1 MKKEYVKIFGG
12 AVLGLGFALP
22 AQAFVWPS
30 FDITEIANTIMTG
43 ISQIEAQVSTV
54 QETYSTSNILQ
65 AIGDNLGGLSKIKDQ
80 AKELEKQ
87 KEKAERIAARVEKL
101 KKLKADYENAKK
113 KFDSAMEEYQKTK
126 TQIDFT
132 KKKVEGYVN
141 TASQAATSVAN
152 QAEALEERIN
162 AYTDG
167 TQSATRNYGST
178 QSVNTTAEQVSNQG
192 ALSRGFSAAQDEAQ
206 TTEGLQ
212 KTDDVQTVKIKKE
225 SAEDGEGVSSQTYL
239 IDEGMLD
246 EKNIDD
252 LWQAVDD
259 SDKENASVDEMGE
272 DTLKGDEE
280 EPEEQSVR
288 KAFEKV
294 SFKWYETQSFAFEI
308 NTKTGT
314 DDEGNY
320 IFSDTLA
327 NWCGFNFDDEI
338 DQDKA
343 TACIDT
349 IVSNMNESDAV
360 VAKQFKD
367 RFGEVQKEESA
378 NSFVQAKKARSA
390 AADSEVSENMQNIL
404 DKAGDNARTQMSGNG
419 EVGAANIE
427 LLKQNLLVN
436 AALLEKEVLRSIE
449 EFASTYGLK
458 DQAKE

>member
-1 MKKEYVKIFGG
+1 MKKRCLKIFGG
-12 AVLGLGFALP
+12 AVLGFGLALP

-87 KEKAERIAARVEKL
+87 KEKADRIAARVEKL

-113 KFDSAMEEYQKTK
+113 KFDGAMEEYQKTK

-132 KKKVEGYVN
+132 KAKAQGYIN
-141 TASQAATSVAN
+141 TASQVAASVAN

-162 AYTDG
+162 AYTG
-167 TQSATRNYGST
+167 SAQNASGRYGATQN
-178 QSVNTTAEQVSNQG
+178 VDTTTEQVSNQG

-206 TTEGLQ
+206 TTE
-212 KTDDVQTVKIKKE
+212 DVQIVKVKTEAAE
-225 SAEDGEGVSSQTYL
+225 SGKGVSSQTYF
-239 IDEGMLD
+239 IDEGTLD
-246 EKNIDD
+246 EKSIDD
-252 LWQAVDD
+252 LWQAVDG
-259 SDKENASVDEMGE
+259 SNEESAPTDEQNE
-272 DTLKGDEE
+272 DLLKDDEE
-280 EPEEQSVR
+280 PDTQSIR

-294 SFKWYETQSFAFEI
+294 SFKRYETQSFASEI
-308 NTKTGT
+308 SAKTGT

-327 NWCGFNFDDEI
+327 NWCGFNFDDKI

-419 EVGAANIE
+419 EVGAANMEI
-427 LLKQNLLVN
+427 LKQNLLVN

-458 DQAKE
+458 DQTKE

>member
-1 MKKEYVKIFGG
+1 MKKEYVKILGG
-12 AVLGLGFALP
+12 AVLGLGFVLP

-113 KFDSAMEEYQKTK
+113 KFEGAMEEYQKTK

-132 KKKVEGYVN
+132 KKKVEGYIN
-141 TASQAATSVAN
+141 TASPAAASVAN
-152 QAEALEERIN
+152 QAEMIEERIN
-162 AYTDG
+162 AYTGG
-167 TQSATRNYGST
+167 TQSSAGSYSTT
-178 QSVNTTAEQVSNQG
+178 QGGNVAAEQVSNQG
-192 ALSRGFSAAQDEAQ
+192 ALSGGFKASQEEAQ
-206 TTEGLQ
+206 TTDEAQ
-212 KTDDVQTVKIKKE
+212 AAKINKE
-225 SAEDGEGVSSQTYL
+225 TAESSKDASSQTYF
-239 IDEGMLD
+239 IDEGTLD
-246 EKNIDD
+246 EKSIDD
-252 LWQAVDD
+252 LWQAVD
-259 SDKENASVDEMGE
+259 SPNEENVPADEPNE
-272 DTLKGDEE
+272 DALKDDEE

-294 SFKWYETQSFAFEI
+294 SFKWYETQSFALETS
-308 NTKTGT
+308 TKTGT

-338 DQDKA
+338 DEEKA

-349 IVSNMNESDAV
+349 IISNMNESDAV
-360 VAKQFKD
+360 VAKQYKD
-367 RFGEVQKEESA
+367 RFAEVQKEESA

-390 AADSEVSENMQNIL
+390 AADSEVTENMQNIL
-404 DKAGDNARTQMSGNG
+404 EKAGDNARTQMSGNG
-419 EVGAANIE
+419 EVGAASMEI
-427 LLKQNLLVN
+427 LKQNLLVN

-449 EFASTYGLK
+449 EFAATYGLK

>member
-113 KFDSAMEEYQKTK
+113 KFDGAMEEYQKTK

-141 TASQAATSVAN
+141 TASQAATSAIN
-152 QAEALEERIN
+152 QAAAIEERIN
-162 AYTDG
+162 AYTG
-167 TQSATRNYGST
+167 GAQSSAGSYSTTQGGNVA
-178 QSVNTTAEQVSNQG
+178 AEQVSNQG
-192 ALSRGFSAAQDEAQ
+192 ALSSGFSAAQDESQITDEAQ
-206 TTEGLQ
+206 PA
-212 KTDDVQTVKIKKE
+212 KIKKE
-225 SAEDGEGVSSQTYL
+225 ATESGKGMSSQTYF
-239 IDEGMLD
+239 IDEGTLD
-246 EKNIDD
+246 EKSIDD

-294 SFKWYETQSFAFEI
+294 SFKWYETQSFASEI
-308 NTKTGT
+308 NAKTGT

-327 NWCGFNFDDEI
+327 NWCGFNFDDKI

-343 TACIDT
+343 MACIDT
-349 IVSNMNESDAV
+349 IISNMNEPDAA
-360 VAKQFKD
+360 VAKQYKD
-367 RFGEVQKEESA
+367 RFGKVQKEESS

-390 AADSEVSENMQNIL
+390 AADSEVPENMQNIL

-419 EVGAANIE
+419 EVGAANMEI
-427 LLKQNLLVN
+427 LKQNLLVH

-449 EFASTYGLK
+449 EFAATYNLNK
-458 DQAKE
+458 DSAQTQE